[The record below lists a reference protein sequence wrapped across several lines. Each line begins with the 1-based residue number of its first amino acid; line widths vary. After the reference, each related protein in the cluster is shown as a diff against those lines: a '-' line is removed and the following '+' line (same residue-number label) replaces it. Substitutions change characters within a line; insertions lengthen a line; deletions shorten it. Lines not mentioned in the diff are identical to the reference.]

1 MASFRLSACSLDMDE
16 LEEQL
21 KVLRLQLEQSRP
33 QTAEAQQ
40 EMAAAEV
47 QWEAQ
52 NTHLQQEL
60 RLSNVA
66 AARAEVLAPAQRV
79 YVQRER
85 RFRKLCGQ
93 PQTAEDPDVDDW
105 AADMESHLKASLL
118 SDREG
123 LNFIFD
129 HLSGAAGLEV
139 RFREPR
145 TAAEA
150 LHIVQ
155 RVFGDVDTVGVAQEA
170 FYTRIQQPGET
181 LLDYSLALV
190 KLFCKL
196 SKRQPNLTALRD
208 ETLKGRFSAGVRD
221 LHLQREM
228 RRLELDESR
237 MSFWE
242 FRDRAISWLGKEIP
256 KKVTSQNVVSALP
269 GATTDS
275 SGILKLLEA
284 QQQQM
289 QQMQD
294 LLAKQQQQLDNGR
307 YPRSW
312 EARRQ
317 PKRGYNAKG
326 ERVCFLCGSE
336 DHLSPTCPQKR
347 NSQEN

>member
-1 MASFRLSACSLDMDE
+1 MDE
-16 LEEQL
+16 LQEQL
-21 KVLRLQLEQSRP
+21 KVRRLQLEQSRS

-52 NTHLQQEL
+52 NAHLQQEL
-60 RLSNVA
+60 HLSNVA
-66 AARAEVLAPAQRV
+66 EARTQLPAPPPPQRV

-93 PQTAEDPDVDDW
+93 PQTPEDPDVDDW
-105 AADMESHLKASLL
+105 AADMASHLKASLL
-118 SDREG
+118 SDHEG
-123 LNFIFD
+123 LHFVLD

-145 TAAEA
+145 TAEEA
-150 LHIVQ
+150 LRIVQ
-155 RVFGDVDTVGVAQEA
+155 RVFGDVDTVGAAQEA

-190 KLFCKL
+190 KLFSKL
-196 SKRQPNLTALRD
+196 SKRQPNLMALRD
-208 ETLKGRFSAGVRD
+208 ETLKGRFAAGVRD
-221 LHLQREM
+221 IHLQREM

-242 FRDRAISWLGKEIP
+242 FRDRGISWLGKETP
-256 KKVTSQNVVSALP
+256 RKVTSQNVVSALP

-294 LLAKQQQQLDNGR
+294 LLAKQQQQLDNVC

-312 EARRQ
+312 ESRRQ
-317 PKRGYNAKG
+317 PRRGYNAKG
-326 ERVCFLCGSE
+326 ERICFLCGSE
-336 DHLSPTCPQKR
+336 DHLSPNCPKKQD
-347 NSQEN
+347 NQGN